1 MAAEKRIIFTVGID
15 FFSECF
21 AALRLT
27 NPAKLLTKDEARRI
41 AANIAKLP
49 ELPLCARQ
57 QQNRIASGHNAPLAM
72 HKKRK
77 GFPALAPG
85 PLKAVASI
93 PSRMKADEF

>member
-1 MAAEKRIIFTVGID
+1 VAAEKRIIFTVGID

-57 QQNRIASGHNAPLAM
+57 QQNRIASGHNVPLAM

-77 GFPALAPG
+77 GTWRWPQG
-85 PLKAVASI
+85 PLRLLRQY
-93 PSRMKADEF
+93 PLG